1 MDETTYMIGL
11 LRETDS
17 WKKIIPLLPKEMPS
31 DLVVHF
37 LIVLVSRFRGTRLV
51 TGDGMDVYTDYGS
64 IDYVGME

>member
-11 LRETDS
+11 LRGTDS

-37 LIVLVSRFRGTRLV
+37 LSVLVSRFRGTRLV
-51 TGDGMDVYTDYGS
+51 TGDGRDVYTDYGS

>member
-1 MDETTYMIGL
+1 
-11 LRETDS
+11 
-17 WKKIIPLLPKEMPS
+17 MPS